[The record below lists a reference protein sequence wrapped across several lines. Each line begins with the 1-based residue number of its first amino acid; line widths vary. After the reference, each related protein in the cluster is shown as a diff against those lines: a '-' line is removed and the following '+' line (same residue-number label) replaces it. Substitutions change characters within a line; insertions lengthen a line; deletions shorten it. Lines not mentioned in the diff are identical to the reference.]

1 VCHWPT
7 EKGVTTP
14 RITGVVCAADARGS
28 GEAIER
34 FLEATADR
42 DIQAVVLVGNL
53 SDGRGG
59 AEGYRG
65 PLGALGASGQPAYWV
80 PGPADAPVT
89 GYLREAYN
97 MEVVHPLIH
106 GVHGTAAF
114 GPDQHVL
121 FAGLGGEISDD
132 PNHSR
137 DELERLSY
145 PRWEAEYRLKLLREL
160 EEHQMVLVFW
170 TQPSHKGLGA
180 PGSELL
186 AELVNSHRPRLVVC
200 GGERRTSMLGR
211 SLVVAPGS
219 LHDGHYAVA
228 DLHTREVE
236 LEELATARN

>member
-1 VCHWPT
+1 VST
-7 EKGVTTP
+7 R
-14 RITGVVCAADARGS
+14 RITRVVCAADPRGS

-34 FLEATADR
+34 LLEAARDR
-42 DIQAVVLVGNL
+42 DAQAIVLVGDL

-59 AEGYRG
+59 AEGYRA
-65 PLGALGASGQPAYWV
+65 PLRALGASGQPVYWV
-80 PGPADAPVT
+80 PGPADAPVAD
-89 GYLREAYN
+89 YLREAYN
-97 MEVVHPLIH
+97 IEVVHPLLH

-114 GPDQHVL
+114 GPDQRVL

-132 PNHSR
+132 PDRPR

-160 EEHQMVLVFW
+160 EEHELVLAFW
-170 TQPSHKGLGA
+170 TQPAHKSLGV

-186 AELVNSHRPRLVVC
+186 AELVNTHRPRLVVC
-200 GGERRTSMLGR
+200 GGERRTAMLGR
-211 SLVVAPGS
+211 SPVVAPGS

-236 LEELATARN
+236 LEQLATAHN